1 MIARIAQ
8 FSLCLCLSVA
18 LAMLGMSSAKA
29 EIRMGV
35 AILGLTAMVICSDGD
50 SEMIFVDNDGNP
62 ATPPDHGACSRCP
75 DCLSA
80 GAVFLSAD
88 RPDITFATVIRTT
101 ALAEMGTRLPALH
114 VVAIPMARGPPVWK
128 LSHVA

>member
-8 FSLCLCLSVA
+8 CSLCLCLSFA
-18 LAMLGMSSAKA
+18 LALLGMSSAKA

-35 AILGLTAMVICSDGD
+35 AILGLTAIAICSDGGP
-50 SEMIFVDNDGNP
+50 EMIFVDNDGNP
-62 ATPPDHGACSRCP
+62 ATPPDHRACSRCP

-80 GAVFLSAD
+80 GAVFLSTD
-88 RPDITFATVIRTT
+88 RPDNTVAPVTRTS
-101 ALAEMGTRLPALH
+101 ALAEMGARLPVLL